1 MSQQPPP
8 ESTRDGSWDAAGR
21 SETDLATP
29 GINPVT
35 GGEGGPGSGRV
46 GVVGIILLTTY
57 LVAFT
62 LFLIY
67 ALVVVWPVPTPS
79 GEPAVAKA
87 TPSQPASSAP
97 AATQAPKAGPSPAAT
112 AAATPTP
119 APTSTPSITGTATS
133 EASSPG
139 PSPSPSAS
147 PQPTPATVIFLGR
160 QFKLWDEQRLLL
172 LVLLAG
178 ALGSILH
185 DLRSVYWYIGNR
197 SLVKSWL
204 AMYLVLP
211 FAGATLALIFY
222 LVIRGGFFSPQ
233 SSFQQTSP
241 FGFAAFAA
249 LIGMFSPQ
257 AVLKLREVAET
268 LLAKPQAG
276 ANAKPQETMNPGAVS
291 TPPATPPAGGKPPTP
306 PAGGK
311 PPAEG

>member
-1 MSQQPPP
+1 MSQQLPP
-8 ESTRDGSWDAAGR
+8 ENTQDGTWDAAGR
-21 SETDLATP
+21 SQADLDNP

-46 GVVGIILLTTY
+46 GVLGIVLLTTY
-57 LVAFT
+57 LVLFT

-67 ALVVVWPVPTPS
+67 ALIVVWPAPTPS
-79 GEPAVAKA
+79 RETASASA
-87 TPSQPASSAP
+87 TPTPTPTATATPTQTPTAGTTTPTPTPTPTPPRTGGAAAAQVTPTPTPTPASSA
-97 AATQAPKAGPSPAAT
+97 
-112 AAATPTP
+112 TPQQD
-119 APTSTPSITGTATS
+119 
-133 EASSPG
+133 PG
-139 PSPSPSAS
+139 IV
-147 PQPTPATVIFLGR
+147 TFFGR

-197 SLVKSWL
+197 SLVRSWV
-204 AMYLVLP
+204 AMYVVLP
-211 FAGATLALIFY
+211 FAGSTLALVFY

-268 LLAKPQAG
+268 MLSKPQPG
-276 ANAKPQETMNPGAVS
+276 ANAKPQETLNPGA
-291 TPPATPPAGGKPPTP
+291 PAKQPQQP
-306 PAGGK
+306 
-311 PPAEG
+311 